1 MVLRVGWWLGG
12 PHRLS
17 DKCGASMASP
27 CFGEAH
33 RIFVA
38 QIFRN
43 STQTQIFLFIFFFCV
58 TSLAFGRLQLHIDF
72 LFSSLLKL

>member
-1 MVLRVGWWLGG
+1 
-12 PHRLS
+12 
-17 DKCGASMASP
+17 MASP

-43 STQTQIFLFIFFFCV
+43 STQTQIFLFIYFFA
-58 TSLAFGRLQLHIDF
+58 LPHWHLDAFNCILIF
-72 LFSSLLKL
+72 FSPLC